1 MWVGVFGIHEWRIGL
16 LPDDGQA
23 ESYRIVCRISSYKRA
38 SIEESSRGTFFRIPA
53 AMPTYRYLTNP
64 HISNATSACGTARMK
79 GVMAPLGMDLFSV
92 S

>member
-38 SIEESSRGTFFRIPA
+38 SIEESSRSTFFRIPA
-53 AMPTYRYLTNP
+53 AMPTYRDE
-64 HISNATSACGTARMK
+64 SARLGGFLK
-79 GVMAPLGMDLFSV
+79 QIGVM
-92 S
+92 